1 MLAAS
6 TMAGEAVGP
15 VVTVAGEQP
24 HARAVAVDD
33 QAVAVVFYFM
43 ETFRPGWNFDSAG
56 WETFV
61 RPVQT
66 HACRD
71 FRARPWK

>member
-24 HARAVAVDD
+24 HARAVAVEAIIRGRSDAYV
-33 QAVAVVFYFM
+33 QA
-43 ETFRPGWNFDSAG
+43 ENFG
-56 WETFV
+56 
-61 RPVQT
+61 
-66 HACRD
+66 
-71 FRARPWK
+71 